1 MSSGARPSPLI
12 RCPVCDIPLI
22 DRDDY
27 MTHLRS
33 VHPSY
38 TAWGRK
44 NARNVFVEI
53 VVITSIAVISDIV
66 LPNNI
71 WVLTLGAVGFVS
83 VVVISTSYTLMIR
96 RRFKRA
102 SKDQNPEG
110 TRN

>member
-1 MSSGARPSPLI
+1 MTSDDRPGPLI
-12 RCPVCDIPLI
+12 QCPVCDIPLI

-27 MTHLRS
+27 MNHLRS

-44 NARNVFVEI
+44 NARNAFVEI
-53 VVITSIAVISDIV
+53 VVVTTIAVISDIV

-71 WVLTLGAVGFVS
+71 WVLILGAVAFVS
-83 VVVISTSYTLMIR
+83 VVVIATSYTLMIR
-96 RRFKRA
+96 RRFRRT

-110 TRN
+110 T